1 MFSQVEK
8 QDDTQPWMAC
18 LANAAWENVCFGRGT
33 SRNESMPRSSF
44 EERNAMILGMN
55 PKALRKSR
63 MWSVHL
69 WLLKKR
75 HWAIVLQ
82 PADAPFHARIVD
94 DFVYNARHC
103 YNSELPSKYF
113 FLVYEML
120 ADSAGPYLM
129 LSAKPDFDPEHS
141 HVRFLGDV
149 GPVCFDEVQT
159 KALSIV
165 RRYRHYSCIAANCQ
179 HFAMEFAVSLGV
191 RKCEI
196 LTPDDESIVRYASES
211 SAVVCVTS
219 GVVGVTAAAGAAF
232 LSASQ
237 SSALLP
243 AAAPIVLKSIAA
255 SATGVSLVGSIAF
268 ISVVAGYHVVHACV
282 REDLVE
288 CRSHPK
294 AIELLNSAGL
304 ECKHVPSEE
313 EPASEPPVK
322 RLSWLEDGTP
332 LPLDL
337 EHEEE
342 ATDEE
347 PECELKIMTT
357 CVYAVDSP
365 RKRLFHFTR

>member
-196 LTPDDESIVRYASES
+196 LTPDDESIVR
-211 SAVVCVTS
+211 
-219 GVVGVTAAAGAAF
+219 
-232 LSASQ
+232 
-237 SSALLP
+237 
-243 AAAPIVLKSIAA
+243 
-255 SATGVSLVGSIAF
+255 LVGSIAF